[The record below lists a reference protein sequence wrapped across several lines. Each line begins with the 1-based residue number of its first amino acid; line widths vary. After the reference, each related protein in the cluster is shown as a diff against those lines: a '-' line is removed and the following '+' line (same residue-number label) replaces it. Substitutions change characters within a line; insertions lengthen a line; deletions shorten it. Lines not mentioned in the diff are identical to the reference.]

1 MIICS
6 TNVLWMV
13 LILLKQRVGF
23 YKMQNGFFK
32 INFFM
37 LIIYI
42 LLKKETL
49 RGHPFSTYTIFCK
62 KMTPPPHPPWYTRTF
77 CNTPSHCVRTNL
89 LYPPPPLLLFCQIE
103 FFVQTFIRFR
113 DAAYYIPKDYT
124 LFNFFSALLVFT
136 TKQYFLNKHGHESS
150 KVKINFVELLL
161 EIIFSRSKCI
171 KYLQKTSPKYSL

>member
-89 LYPPPPLLLFCQIE
+89 LYPPPPSSFSVKSNFSFKLLSDLGMQLTIFQKI
-103 FFVQTFIRFR
+103 IH
-113 DAAYYIPKDYT
+113 
-124 LFNFFSALLVFT
+124 FS
-136 TKQYFLNKHGHESS
+136 
-150 KVKINFVELLL
+150 
-161 EIIFSRSKCI
+161 IFSLHFS
-171 KYLQKTSPKYSL
+171 YLQQSNIF